1 MATPEIKDEL
11 KKYQL
16 YSVND
21 LAPVLGKSAQT
32 IKLYLKTGK
41 LKGAK
46 VGGQW
51 KVTEEALREFL
62 GLD

>member
-1 MATPEIKDEL
+1 MEIRNDL

-16 YSVND
+16 YSVKD
-21 LAPVLGKSAQT
+21 LIPVLGKSDQT
-32 IKLYLKTGK
+32 IIKYLKRGD

-51 KVTEEALREFL
+51 KVTEQALREFL
-62 GLD
+62 GLPPEE